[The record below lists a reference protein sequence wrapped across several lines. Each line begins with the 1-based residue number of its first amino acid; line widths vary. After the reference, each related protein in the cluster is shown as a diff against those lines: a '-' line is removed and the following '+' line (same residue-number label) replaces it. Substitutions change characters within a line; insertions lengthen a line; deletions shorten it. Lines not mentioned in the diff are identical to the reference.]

1 MAARK
6 GARFLAPLALAA
18 AVAGTYFVVH
28 QTLHTS
34 KHAATTPLVTGQQTT
49 PTAQSSGRRRRPPRF
64 YVVKPGDNLSEI
76 AFKTGVPLSTIEHL
90 NPSVSANALQVG
102 HRLRLR

>member
-18 AVAGTYFVVH
+18 AVAGTYLVVH
-28 QTLHTS
+28 QTLHSS
-34 KHAATTPLVTGQQTT
+34 KHATATTQSRNQLAPPTT
-49 PTAQSSGRRRRPPRF
+49 PSRRGHRPPRF

-76 AFKTGVPLSTIEHL
+76 AAKTKVSLGTIEAL
-90 NPSVSANALQVG
+90 NPRLDPNALQVG
-102 HRLRLR
+102 HRIRLR